1 MRESSKLV
9 GGGGRSWSEH
19 THSTACTVYVEIRD
33 LCKSLLP
40 SHHVRPGDW
49 APTIKF
55 GSEHLY
61 LLSHLSCHP
70 ARWTLI
76 RSMWKT
82 HISGRSP
89 RCCFFCRWSQI
100 RSSRLRKKRT
110 AKIKSLKKR
119 QGENNGI
126 SGSKRRS
133 IFSGLRRLFRTMP
146 NYDVNLGNKS
156 FSTLP

>member
-1 MRESSKLV
+1 M
-9 GGGGRSWSEH
+9 SEH
-19 THSTACTVYVEIRD
+19 THSTACTVCVEIRD

-40 SHHVRPGDW
+40 THHVSPGDW

-100 RSSRLRKKRT
+100 RSSRLKNKRT

-126 SGSKRRS
+126 SGSKRWS